1 MQFSEVLCRI
11 SNQHFC
17 ICDDP
22 CLSKFGALHGGSC
35 PHSVRQ
41 FVGLLCSTYLCSQKV
56 HPLSPVCRTCT
67 HQVSKRGRDTES
79 DAKSVWKK
87 STHFSPPNG
96 SGLFSFQNLSV
107 LLPPYNNTYSS
118 TVCPIRQT
126 VFCAYLFYRDQL
138 LLASDIRTQCYRNID
153 ASVCVEVVL

>member
-41 FVGLLCSTYLCSQKV
+41 FVGLLCSTYLCSLIDIIKPREQNSLLSAIEIRADSSSNICFARLCFTAEVQVSAARKSYK
-56 HPLSPVCRTCT
+56 LSPGCGHDPRSAPNLERHGSSKMQTSGWLEMPYFLIRISTCI
-67 HQVSKRGRDTES
+67 S
-79 DAKSVWKK
+79 
-87 STHFSPPNG
+87 
-96 SGLFSFQNLSV
+96 
-107 LLPPYNNTYSS
+107 
-118 TVCPIRQT
+118 I
-126 VFCAYLFYRDQL
+126 
-138 LLASDIRTQCYRNID
+138 
-153 ASVCVEVVL
+153 

>member
-1 MQFSEVLCRI
+1 MLIIRGGINSKKRELCPTALALSAFYYNKNKHADTYIMYLHAYSTRDTRK
-11 SNQHFC
+11 SAH
-17 ICDDP
+17 
-22 CLSKFGALHGGSC
+22 CLWL
-35 PHSVRQ
+35 
-41 FVGLLCSTYLCSQKV
+41 VGHT
-56 HPLSPVCRTCT
+56 PGE
-67 HQVSKRGRDTES
+67 SKRGRDTES

-126 VFCAYLFYRDQL
+126 VFCAYLFYRNQL